1 MADKKKSSIHTISRT
16 VRYFFPIVWRTHREF
31 FFFCVLR
38 TILAAAQPFVRIL
51 LLPLIVDGLL
61 GGRDIQTLLL
71 YAAALVLGQNLLSFA
86 LSFTDTTLEKYDY
99 LFQNDFTEIIS
110 RRIMEL
116 DFQLTED
123 KKALD
128 QIELAREGM
137 SWYSGGVYGITMQ
150 FFYLAANV
158 LKVVGTVTLI
168 AMNAPLLLVITA
180 VLLAGHTLLQSMLNR
195 IEIES
200 FNKLSKVN
208 RIFGYLG
215 YGLMDLRYGKDI
227 RLYHARDMMVDKW
240 EEYTD
245 SSLENWKWQAD
256 KRLPMNLIKTLLSV
270 AYDVALYLYL
280 GMRVIWGKITIGMF
294 SQMLSAGNTF
304 NESLRGIVEN
314 IQELIKRSNYACEY
328 VKFMEYPAAIQKG
341 SRHVKEG
348 PHTLEFCDVSFAYPK
363 SETKVLDRINLT
375 LHQGEHLSVVGPNGA
390 GKTTFVKLLCRL
402 YDPTEGIIMLDG
414 VDIREYEYTEYMSL
428 FSPVFQDFKLFGFSI
443 RDNVALSGTCS
454 DEEMT
459 GLMEQVGLSDKIAS
473 LKNGTD
479 TLLFKAFDEEGIE
492 PSGGEQQKIAIA
504 RALFK
509 KAPTVILDEPTAAL
523 DPVAEYEI
531 YRRFDELVG
540 GKTAI
545 YISHRLSSCRFCDR
559 IAVFS
564 QGQIREYGTHD
575 ELVSIKG
582 GIYAEMYAAQAQYYQ

>member
-1 MADKKKSSIHTISRT
+1 MADKKKNNVHTIFKT
-16 VRYFFPIVWRTHREF
+16 AGYFFPIVWRTHKGF
-31 FFFCVLR
+31 FFLCVLR
-38 TILAAAQPFVRIL
+38 TILAAAQPFVKIM
-51 LLPLIVDGLL
+51 LLPLIIDELL
-61 GGRDIQTLLL
+61 GSRDIQALLL

-86 LSFTDTTLEKYDY
+86 RSFTDTTLEKYDY
-99 LFQNDFTEIIS
+99 LFQNEFTEIMS

-123 KKALD
+123 KTALD

-158 LKVVGTVTLI
+158 LIVVGTVVLI
-168 AMNAPLLLVITA
+168 AMNAPLLFVITA
-180 VLLAGHTLLQSMLNR
+180 VLLAGHAVIQSIVNK

-200 FNKLSKVN
+200 FSKLSKFN

-215 YGLMDLRYGKDI
+215 YGLMEVRYGKDI
-227 RLYHARDMMVDKW
+227 RLYHAKDMMVDKW

-245 SSLENWKWQAD
+245 NSLKNWKWQAD
-256 KRLPMNLIKTLLSV
+256 KRLPMFLLKTLLSV
-270 AYDVALYLYL
+270 AYDAAQYLYL
-280 GMRVIWGKITIGMF
+280 GIRVIGGKITIGMF
-294 SQMLSAGNTF
+294 SQMLSAGSTF
-304 NESLRGIVEN
+304 NESLQGIVGN
-314 IQELIKRSNYACEY
+314 IQEIIKRSKYAYEY

-341 SRHVKEG
+341 SRPVNKG
-348 PHTLEFCDVSFAYPK
+348 PHTLEFRNVSFAYPK

-402 YDPTEGIIMLDG
+402 YDPTEGEILLDG

-443 RDNVALSGTCS
+443 RDNVALNSACS
-454 DEEMT
+454 DEEMAK
-459 GLMEQVGLSDKIAS
+459 LMGQVGLSDKITS

-479 TLLFKAFDEEGIE
+479 TMLFKSFDEEGIE

-509 KAPTVILDEPTAAL
+509 KAPVVILDEPTAAL

-540 GKTAI
+540 GKSAI
-545 YISHRLSSCRFCDR
+545 YISHRLSSCKFCDR

-564 QGQIREYGTHD
+564 QGGIREYGTHD
-575 ELVSIKG
+575 ELVSMTG